1 VTVTSNQ
8 LTGYALTVHRS
19 AFLHAD
25 LPLGLSAFAP
35 PGGQLG
41 GQLAD
46 GAMAAIPIA
55 PAADLLIGTT
65 TAPSS
70 PAGDAWATNVGFV
83 SPLPFVAPGRYTA
96 TVTFTVI
103 GR

>member
-1 VTVTSNQ
+1 
-8 LTGYALTVHRS
+8 
-19 AFLHAD
+19 
-25 LPLGLSAFAP
+25 
-35 PGGQLG
+35 
-41 GQLAD
+41 
-46 GAMAAIPIA
+46 MAAIPIA

-70 PAGDAWATNVGFV
+70 AAGDAWATNVGFV